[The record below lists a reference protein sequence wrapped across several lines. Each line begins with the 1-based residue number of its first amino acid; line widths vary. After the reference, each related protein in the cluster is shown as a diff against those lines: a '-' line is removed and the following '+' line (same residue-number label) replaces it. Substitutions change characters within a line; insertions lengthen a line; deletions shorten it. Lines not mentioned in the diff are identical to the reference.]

1 MTAPVINGF
10 TLDSL
15 RDQLQQF
22 GYRVE
27 LVSQPGEE
35 ASFLRSSTAGLA
47 FDIRPGNRLAD
58 FAGGFADLAFSAW
71 LKIEGDLPLEVVNRW
86 NTMRRFGRLQLVP
99 GLVVLTM
106 DVSLVGGVMP
116 TFVRAQ
122 VELWDHLVQAL
133 LPYLREEL
141 QKLGPADGTDALPAD
156 TKPVEQPA
164 VVPKN
169 ADNIVEPVA

>member
-1 MTAPVINGF
+1 MSESTIDGF
-10 TLDSL
+10 TLGTL
-15 RDQLQQF
+15 RDLLHQA

-27 LVSQPGEE
+27 LVSAPAGE

-58 FAGGFADLAFSAW
+58 PEAGFADLTFGAW
-71 LKIEGDLPLEVVNRW
+71 LKVEGELPLEVVNRW

-99 GLVVLTM
+99 GLLALTM
-106 DVSLVGGVMP
+106 DVSFIGGVMP
-116 TFVRAQ
+116 TYVRAQ

-141 QKLGPADGTDALPAD
+141 QKLGPASGTDVLVADAPLPDAA
-156 TKPVEQPA
+156 TAPEA
-164 VVPKN
+164 R
-169 ADNIVEPVA
+169 VA

>member
-1 MTAPVINGF
+1 MTDSVINGF
-10 TLDSL
+10 TLDTL

-27 LVSQPGEE
+27 LVTAPGDE

-47 FDIRPGNRLAD
+47 FDIRPGNRLAEP
-58 FAGGFADLAFSAW
+58 AGGFADLTFSAW
-71 LKIEGDLPLEVVNRW
+71 LKIEGELPLDVVNRW
-86 NTMRRFGRLQLVP
+86 NNMRRFGRLQVVP
-99 GLVVLTM
+99 GLLALTM
-106 DVSLVGGVMP
+106 DVSLIGGVMP

-141 QKLGPADGTDALPAD
+141 QKLGPASGTDVLLANAQ
-156 TKPVEQPA
+156 PVEQAA
-164 VVPKN
+164 VAEKT
-169 ADNIVEPVA
+169 AEPVA